1 MKNQRLIVNDQEIG
15 VLSRDN
21 GDYVSL
27 TDIARQKNAATGLV
41 ISHWL
46 STRFTVEFIGLW
58 EQLSNPDFNVTEFGN
73 IKNTAGAN
81 GFVLSAKQ
89 WIEKTNS
96 IGLISK
102 PGRYNGG
109 TFAHRDIAFEFASW
123 ISPSFKL
130 YLIKEFQRLKDEE
143 SNRLELDWD
152 LRRSL
157 AKINYSIQTDAIREN
172 LIPKQL
178 DPIAISKIYAEEA
191 DILNLALFGMTARDW
206 SEKHP
211 GGGNLRD
218 TATLEQL
225 VVLSNLESI
234 NAMLIGHGRSAGER
248 TMELNRIA
256 IIQMKSLAASRSML
270 KAPLPLNQ
278 PNL

>member
-1 MKNQRLIVNDQEIG
+1 MKNQRLIVSDQEIS
-15 VLSRDN
+15 VLGKEN
-21 GDYVSL
+21 GDFISL

-58 EQLSNPDFNVTEFGN
+58 EQLYNPDFNVTEFGN

-96 IGLISK
+96 IGLVSK

-123 ISPSFKL
+123 ISASFKL
-130 YLIKEFQRLKDEE
+130 YLIKEFQRLKEE
-143 SNRLELDWD
+143 ENKRLELDWN

-157 AKINYSIQTDAIREN
+157 AKINYTIHTDAVKEN
-172 LIPKQL
+172 LIPKEL

-191 DILNLALFGMTARDW
+191 DILNLALFGITARDW
-206 SEKHP
+206 AKINP
-211 GGGNLRD
+211 ARGNLRD
-218 TATLEQL
+218 SATLEQL

-234 NAMLIGHGRSAGER
+234 NAMPIGQSKLATER
-248 TMELNRIA
+248 VIALNRVA
-256 IIQMKSLAASRSML
+256 IIQMKSLVGNQSLQKA
-270 KAPLPLNQ
+270 APLLNQ
-278 PNL
+278 PK

>member
-15 VLSRDN
+15 VLSREN
-21 GDYVSL
+21 GDFISL
-27 TDIARQKNAATGLV
+27 TDIARQENAATGLV

-58 EQLSNPDFNVTEFGN
+58 EQLYNPGFNVTEFGN

-81 GFVLSAKQ
+81 GFVLSSKQ

-96 IGLISK
+96 IGLVSK

-123 ISPSFKL
+123 ISPAFKL

-143 SNRLELDWD
+143 SKRLELDWN

-157 AKINYSIQTDAIREN
+157 AKINYTIQTDAIKEN
-172 LIPKQL
+172 LIPKEL
-178 DPIAISKIYAEEA
+178 DPLVISKIYAEEA
-191 DILNLALFGMTARDW
+191 DVLNLALFGMTARDW
-206 SEKHP
+206 NKKNP
-211 GGGNLRD
+211 NQGNLRD
-218 TATLEQL
+218 SATLEQL

-234 NAMLIGHGRSAGER
+234 NAMLIGQGRLAAER
-248 TMELNRIA
+248 AMELNRIA
-256 IIQMKSLAASRSML
+256 IIQMKSLVANQSLQKAAL
-270 KAPLPLNQ
+270 TLNQ
-278 PNL
+278 PK